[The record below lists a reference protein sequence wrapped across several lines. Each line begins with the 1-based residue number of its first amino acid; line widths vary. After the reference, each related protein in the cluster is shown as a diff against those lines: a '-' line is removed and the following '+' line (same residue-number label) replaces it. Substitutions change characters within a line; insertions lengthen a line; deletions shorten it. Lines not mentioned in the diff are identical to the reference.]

1 MAFERMVKRQI
12 QKLEEPALQ
21 RLSRI
26 SFTCG
31 FERCGQPWTTMDNL
45 KTSVLW
51 VPLHLLTMSSF
62 FHKL

>member
-26 SFTCG
+26 SFTTCG
-31 FERCGQPWTTMDNL
+31 FDVDNHGQPENLCSLGTT
-45 KTSVLW
+45 
-51 VPLHLLTMSSF
+51 SF
-62 FHKL
+62 AHNVQFLP